1 MENNGINAIRQT
13 FLDFFESKDHLVRPS
28 FSLIPKDDNSLLL
41 INSGMAPLKPYFAG
55 TRVPPRKRMATSQKC
70 IRTGDIENVGKT
82 ARHATFF
89 EMLGNFS
96 FGDYFKKEAIRW
108 SWEFSTEY
116 LKLPEEKI
124 WVSIYEEDDEAFD
137 LWRQEVGIPE
147 EKIVRLGKAD
157 NFWEIGLGPCGPCSE
172 LYFDRGSGYG
182 CDDPDCKPGCDCDR
196 YVEYWNLVFTQFNR
210 EEDGT
215 YTPLP
220 KPNIDT
226 GMGLERVACIL
237 QNVNSIFEIDG
248 LRVILDKICALSGV
262 TYGENPDNDISIR
275 IITDHLR
282 SITFMISDGIL
293 PSNEGRGYVLR
304 RLLRRAARH
313 GKLLGLNESFLY
325 QLMDQVVEKFKSG
338 YPELEEKQEMIRKV
352 ILVEEERF
360 QETIHQ
366 GSEILNSYITE
377 MKAGS
382 QTLLTG
388 PQAFRLYDT
397 FGFPLDLTKEILEEE
412 GMEVDEPGFKA
423 EMEEQKKRARTARSE
438 SGTVGWTDD
447 PLTVLQEVPVTAF
460 KGYGTLE
467 LNTTVTAVI
476 QNGEEVFVGSDQEA
490 PLLIILSET
499 PFYGESGG
507 QVGDQGILKNASFS
521 GKVLDTK
528 KNADDVIF
536 HIVKVEEGII
546 AKGDTVQA
554 VVTGEKRA
562 DTARN
567 HTATHLLHKALKQV
581 LGDHVQQAGSLVTP
595 DRLRFDFSHFE
606 PMTPEQIETV
616 EKIVNQQIQRS
627 LKVDV
632 SESTVEEA
640 RQQGA
645 EAIFEAKY
653 GEKVR
658 VVKTGDFSLE
668 LCGGT
673 HVNNSGEIGMLLI
686 VSENG
691 IASGVRRIEAVT
703 GAGAYRLTKQ
713 YHEALA
719 EAAALLKTRQDRLL
733 PRLEE
738 ILAENREKD
747 QQIQKMKKEQMKDQ
761 QGDLLQQAEKI
772 GDTVVVVT
780 RLEGQSMDELRDLG
794 DRIRD
799 KAGSAAIL
807 LASVSDGKVQLM
819 ATLTKDL
826 VAKGLHA
833 GNLVKEAAAITG
845 GGGRPD
851 MAQAGGKNPDL
862 LPEALAKALE
872 MIRNTLNS

>member
-1 MENNGINAIRQT
+1 
-13 FLDFFESKDHLVRPS
+13 
-28 FSLIPKDDNSLLL
+28 
-41 INSGMAPLKPYFAG
+41 
-55 TRVPPRKRMATSQKC
+55 
-70 IRTGDIENVGKT
+70 
-82 ARHATFF
+82 
-89 EMLGNFS
+89 
-96 FGDYFKKEAIRW
+96 
-108 SWEFSTEY
+108 
-116 LKLPEEKI
+116 
-124 WVSIYEEDDEAFD
+124 
-137 LWRQEVGIPE
+137 
-147 EKIVRLGKAD
+147 
-157 NFWEIGLGPCGPCSE
+157 
-172 LYFDRGSGYG
+172 LYFDRGPGYG

-210 EEDGT
+210 EEDGS

-313 GKLLGLNESFLY
+313 GKLLGLNEAFLHL
-325 QLMDQVVEKFKSG
+325 LMEQVVDKFKAG
-338 YPELEEKQEMIRKV
+338 YPELEEKKEMIRKV

-366 GSEILNSYITE
+366 GSEILSHYIKEIKSANINVPPATASTSGITPYVLSG
-377 MKAGS
+377 K
-382 QTLLTG
+382 
-388 PQAFRLYDT
+388 QAFRLYDT
-397 FGFPLDLTKEILEEE
+397 FGFPLDLTREILEEE

-423 EMEEQKKRARTARSE
+423 EMEQQKQRARTARSE
-438 SGTVGWTDD
+438 SGTVGWKDD
-447 PLTVLQEVPVTAF
+447 PLAVLMEVPATVF
-460 KGYGTLE
+460 KGYETLE
-467 LNTTVTAVI
+467 MTATVAAII
-476 QNGEEVFVGSDQEA
+476 QEGEEVFVGSDQEE

-507 QVGDQGILKNASFS
+507 QVGDQGILKGDSFT
-521 GKVLDTK
+521 GRVVDTR

-536 HIVKVEEGII
+536 HVVEVEEGLLS
-546 AKGDTVQA
+546 KGDTVKA
-554 VVTGEKRA
+554 VVTTEKRA
-562 DTARN
+562 NTARN

-606 PMTPEQIETV
+606 PMTPEQIERV
-616 EKIVNQQIQRS
+616 EGIVNQQIQRS

-703 GAGAYRLTKQ
+703 GAGAYRLAKQ
-713 YHEALA
+713 YHETLA

-747 QQIQKMKKEQMKDQ
+747 QQIQKLKKEQMKDQ
-761 QGDLLQQAEKI
+761 QGGLLQLAEKI
-772 GDTVVVVT
+772 GGTALVVT
-780 RLEGQSMDELRDLG
+780 SLEDQSM
-794 DRIRD
+794 
-799 KAGSAAIL
+799 
-807 LASVSDGKVQLM
+807 
-819 ATLTKDL
+819 
-826 VAKGLHA
+826 
-833 GNLVKEAAAITG
+833 
-845 GGGRPD
+845 
-851 MAQAGGKNPDL
+851 
-862 LPEALAKALE
+862 
-872 MIRNTLNS
+872 